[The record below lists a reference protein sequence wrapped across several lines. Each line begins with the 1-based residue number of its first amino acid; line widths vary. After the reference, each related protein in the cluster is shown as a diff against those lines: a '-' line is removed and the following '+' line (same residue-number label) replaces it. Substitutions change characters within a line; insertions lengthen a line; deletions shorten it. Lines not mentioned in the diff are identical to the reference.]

1 MVFTIYI
8 FIDSASSFY
17 DAKKIKMLIFYFIT
31 LFAALP
37 VMAYVLA
44 ANTKNKGMVFGGSVI
59 VLTFCIIIYLSKFS
73 IIGSLQNQLIN
84 NKIFDEIYLDSKISN
99 EFLKKIED
107 NLNEQQV
114 KDWLIRYIS
123 KSIDLKKLNSAESLI
138 TYSEKF
144 FSSNEEKLVFYEL
157 YTVLRDA
164 KFPEFINSEF
174 AINFNS
180 TSPCFVKS
188 GEVKLFIMNGPDIP
202 IASKKFTTIEDLSL
216 KNSDSIIPGFDLASA
231 HLNRETLE
239 FSVDIIC
246 SDNSNYYLKN
256 LFVLNEDSSF
266 NSYKIESN
274 EWLKISQEL

>member
-1 MVFTIYI
+1 
-8 FIDSASSFY
+8 
-17 DAKKIKMLIFYFIT
+17 MLIFYFIT

-37 VMAYVLA
+37 VIAYVLA
-44 ANTKNKGMVFGGSVI
+44 SKTSNKGIVFGSSVI
-59 VLTFCIIIYLSKFS
+59 VLTFCTIIYLSKFS

-84 NKIFDEIYLDSKISN
+84 NKIFDEIYLDLNISN
-99 EFLKKIED
+99 ELLKKIED

-144 FSSNEEKLVFYEL
+144 FSSNEEKIVFYEL

-180 TSPCFVKS
+180 TTPCSVKS

-216 KNSDSIIPGFDLASA
+216 KNSDSIVPGFDLASA

-256 LFVLNEDSSF
+256 LFVLNEDSSY
-266 NSYKIESN
+266 NSYKIKSN

>member
-1 MVFTIYI
+1 
-8 FIDSASSFY
+8 
-17 DAKKIKMLIFYFIT
+17 MLIFYFIT

-37 VMAYVLA
+37 VIAYVLA
-44 ANTKNKGMVFGGSVI
+44 TKTSNKGMVFGSSAI
-59 VLTFCIIIYLSKFS
+59 VLSFCIIIYLSKFS
-73 IIGSLQNQLIN
+73 LIGSLQNQLIN
-84 NKIFDEIYLDSKISN
+84 NKIFDEIYLDSKISS
-99 EFLKKIED
+99 EFLRKIED

-123 KSIDLKKLNSAESLI
+123 KSIDLEKLNSAESLI
-138 TYSEKF
+138 AYSEKF

-157 YTVLRDA
+157 YTLLRDA
-164 KFPEFINSEF
+164 KFPEFKNSEF
-174 AINFNS
+174 AVDFNLI
-180 TSPCFVKS
+180 TPCFVKS

-202 IASKKFTTIEDLSL
+202 IASKKFTRIENLSL

-239 FSVDIIC
+239 FSVEVIC

-256 LFVLNEDSSF
+256 LFVLNEDDIY

>member
-17 DAKKIKMLIFYFIT
+17 DAKKIKMLIFYFIS

-44 ANTKNKGMVFGGSVI
+44 AKTKNKGMVFGSSVI
-59 VLTFCIIIYLSKFS
+59 ILSFCIIIYLSKFS

-99 EFLKKIED
+99 DFLKKIED

-256 LFVLNEDSSF
+256 LFVLNEDSSY

>member
-44 ANTKNKGMVFGGSVI
+44 AKTKNKGMVFGSSVI

-99 EFLKKIED
+99 EYLKKIED

-157 YTVLRDA
+157 YSVLRDA

-180 TSPCFVKS
+180 TTPCFVKS

-256 LFVLNEDSSF
+256 LFVLNEDSSY
-266 NSYKIESN
+266 NSYKIKSN